1 MKGEVFIRALS
12 PFDALL
18 TQAYLVMVT
27 HWDVGAVGVRTG
39 RQLGLLSH
47 RNYVSP
53 KQIALMQL

>member
-39 RQLGLLSH
+39 RQLGLLGTGITFPQS
-47 RNYVSP
+47 
-53 KQIALMQL
+53 KLL